1 MYETQKKEVINA
13 GIMMDRYE
21 LIALSGG
28 NVSVRMENGDILI
41 TPSGMIYSDMV
52 LEDILIMDMD
62 GNIVEGNRKPS
73 VDTKALLYIF
83 KHRADINAVIHTHQ
97 PYATA
102 IGLVQDEF
110 PVMLTTLANA
120 TKGPVKVCPYS
131 STASMDMGIEAVQNL
146 GNQLAVILK
155 HHGVVAVGKSL
166 KEALYSCVYLEEA
179 AKTYL
184 MAKSAG
190 NVAMLTTEQIEQAV
204 EVFKY
209 YGQGT
214 PDLPGEFLK
223 KCND

>member
-1 MYETQKKEVINA
+1 MYEAQKKEIINT
-13 GIMMDRYE
+13 GIIMDRYG
-21 LIALSGG
+21 LIVLSGG
-28 NVSVRMENGDILI
+28 NVSMRMENGDILV

-52 LEDILIMDMD
+52 PEDILVMDID
-62 GNIVEGNRKPS
+62 GSVIEGGRKPS

-83 KHRADINAVIHTHQ
+83 RNRSDINAVIHTHQ

-120 TKGPVKVCPYS
+120 TKGAVKVCPYTS
-131 STASMDMGIEAVQNL
+131 AASVDMGIEAVRNL
-146 GNQLAVILK
+146 ENQLAVILK

-166 KEALYSCVYLEEA
+166 KEALYACVYLEEA

-184 MAKSAG
+184 AAKSAG
-190 NVAMLTTEQIEQAV
+190 NVPVLTAEQVEQAV

-214 PDLPGEFLK
+214 PGIP
-223 KCND
+223 